1 MIVVFRPNTN
11 EASAEYIDLQQRLD
25 KSILGTQHLET
36 PRGQIIQWIIK
47 AQWHETEISNLSY
60 HPLVQ
65 KVLGAESKTPLIAY
79 DKSLA
84 EAGFEYQG
92 LRFNQD
98 TCHLFAGLCAVDTI
112 DHAEEV
118 MRCLADHGLQ
128 TTRMGVYKPRTNPYT
143 FQGLGQDC
151 LPSLFEK
158 AGKHGIKVIAMEV
171 LSAEHL
177 LEIDRA
183 LALSG
188 HPTGVML
195 QVGTRNCQNF
205 SLLAAVGAQKQY
217 PVLLKRGFGLELAD
231 ALSAAEHI
239 ALAGNPNIIF
249 CLRGIQSHTAAPH
262 RNLADFA
269 QVSTVKRLTRLPVC
283 IDPSHALGSID
294 CDASGIPDIAQ
305 ACAQGIISGAN
316 MILLDIHPDPKSAYV
331 DGHQALT
338 LSDVPKLL
346 KDMRLLRASFEQRCA
361 IWST

>member
-1 MIVVFRPNTN
+1 MIVVFRPNTD
-11 EASAEYIDLQQRLD
+11 EASSEYIDLRQRLAE
-25 KSILGTQHLET
+25 SISGIQHLET
-36 PRGQIIQWIIK
+36 PRGKMTQWIINGH
-47 AQWHETEISNLSY
+47 WHKTEISNLSF

-65 KVLGAESKTPLIAY
+65 KVIETASKTPLIAY
-79 DKSLA
+79 DKHLA
-84 EAGFEYQG
+84 ARGFEYQG
-92 LRFNQD
+92 LQFNQE

-143 FQGLGQDC
+143 FQGLGQAC

-171 LSAEHL
+171 MSPEHI
-177 LEIDRA
+177 LEIDQA

-205 SLLAAVGAQKQY
+205 SLLAAVGRQHRY
-217 PVLLKRGFGLELAD
+217 PVLLKRGFGLELSD

-269 QVSTVKRLTRLPVC
+269 QVSVVKRLTRLPVC
-283 IDPSHALGSID
+283 IDPSHALGTIAS
-294 CDASGIPDIAQ
+294 DASGIPDIAQ
-305 ACAQGIISGAN
+305 ATAQGIIAGAN
-316 MILLDIHPDPKSAYV
+316 MILLDIHPDPKLAYV

-338 LSDVPKLL
+338 LSDIPKLL
-346 KDMRLLRASFEQRCA
+346 KDIRLLRASFEQRCA
-361 IWST
+361 IWSS